1 MKTFLLF
8 FSIATLARIGCS
20 ADALQK
26 VTEAAKQ
33 VGSKPN
39 YSWATMTREGDGS
52 PGKLGPIQGKAEKDG
67 VTFLEFVVGGVPVE
81 VCMKDKKGAA
91 KALEGWQTF
100 DEIARTSGTAAA
112 VVRFLRIYKAPVA
125 ESTDLASNTKGLKEE
140 EGVFSGELKE
150 EVVKE
155 LLLFGVRRREGEEP
169 PKTSDAKGDI
179 KFWIK
184 EGALTK
190 YEIKVQGKVA
200 IGDRENEINRTTTV
214 QIKDAG
220 TTKID
225 VPPEALEKMI

>member
-1 MKTFLLF
+1 MLAH
-8 FSIATLARIGCS
+8 IAWG

-26 VTEAAKQ
+26 ITNAAKQ
-33 VGSKPN
+33 VGDKPN

-52 PGKLGPIQGKAEKDG
+52 PGKLGPIQGKAEKNG

-112 VVRFLRIYKAPVA
+112 VVRYLRIYKAPVPESA
-125 ESTDLASNTKGLKEE
+125 ELASNTKGLKEE
-140 EGVFSGELKE
+140 DGMFSGELKE
-150 EVVKE
+150 DVVKE

-169 PKTSDAKGDI
+169 PKTSEAKGDV
-179 KFWIK
+179 KFWVK

-190 YEIKVQGKVA
+190 YEIKVQGKVTV
-200 IGDRENEINRTTTV
+200 GGRENEINRTITV

-225 VPPEALEKMI
+225 VPPEALEKMS

>member
-1 MKTFLLF
+1 
-8 FSIATLARIGCS
+8 
-20 ADALQK
+20 
-26 VTEAAKQ
+26 
-33 VGSKPN
+33 
-39 YSWATMTREGDGS
+39 
-52 PGKLGPIQGKAEKDG
+52 
-67 VTFLEFVVGGVPVE
+67 VGGVPVE

-112 VVRFLRIYKAPVA
+112 VVRYLRIYKAPVA
-125 ESTDLASNTKGLKEE
+125 ESAELASNTKSLKEE

-150 EVVKE
+150 NIVKE
-155 LLLFGVRRREGEEP
+155 LLLFGVRRREGEEQ

-179 KFWIK
+179 KFWLK

-190 YEIKVQGKVA
+190 YEIKVQGKVTV
-200 IGDRENEINRTTTV
+200 GDRENEINRTTTV

-225 VPPEALEKMI
+225 VPPEALEKMSDRSGPGSVALALL

>member
-1 MKTFLLF
+1 MKTFLF
-8 FSIATLARIGCS
+8 FLSIGMLAHTGRA
-20 ADALQK
+20 ADGLQK
-26 VTEAAKQ
+26 VTDAAKQ

-52 PGKLGPIQGKAEKDG
+52 PGTLGPIQGKAEKNG

-112 VVRFLRIYKAPVA
+112 VVRYLRVYKAPVA
-125 ESTDLASNTKGLKEE
+125 ESAELASNTKDLKEA

-150 EVVKE
+150 DVVKE

-169 PKTSDAKGDI
+169 PKTSDAKGAI
-179 KFWIK
+179 KFWVK
-184 EGALTK
+184 DGALTK
-190 YEIKVQGKVA
+190 YEINVQGKVSN
-200 IGDRENEINRTTTV
+200 GDRENEIHRTTTV

-225 VPPEALEKMI
+225 VPPEALEKMS